1 MPNSKEHK
9 SYFIKSTDELTEI
22 YVKGLRHY
30 VKNRLGETE
39 MHMED
44 FAVET
49 ANFAECFYATIQ
61 ALPNDNRW
69 NFHIQ

>member
-1 MPNSKEHK
+1 MANTKEHK

-44 FAVET
+44 FSVEA

-61 ALPNDNRW
+61 ALPNDNR
-69 NFHIQ
+69 

>member
-1 MPNSKEHK
+1 MAKAEVK
-9 SYFIKSTDELTEI
+9 KGYFFKSTDELTEI
-22 YVKGLRHY
+22 YIKGLRHY

-44 FAVET
+44 FAVEA

-61 ALPNDNRW
+61 ALPSDNR
-69 NFHIQ
+69 

>member
-1 MPNSKEHK
+1 MNVMNTMDKKTPTK

-22 YVKGLRHY
+22 FVKGLRTY

-44 FAVET
+44 FAVEA
-49 ANFAECFYATIQ
+49 ANFAECFYATMT
-61 ALPNDNRW
+61 ALPKD
-69 NFHIQ
+69 

>member
-1 MPNSKEHK
+1 MNTMDKKTPAK

-22 YVKGLRHY
+22 FVKGLRAY

-44 FAVET
+44 FATEA
-49 ANFAECFYATIQ
+49 ANFAECFYATMT
-61 ALPNDNRW
+61 ALPKD
-69 NFHIQ
+69 

>member
-1 MPNSKEHK
+1 MANTKEHK

-30 VKNRLGETE
+30 AKNRLGETE

-44 FAVET
+44 FAVEA

-61 ALPNDNRW
+61 ALPSDTR
-69 NFHIQ
+69 

>member
-1 MPNSKEHK
+1 MLMSKESK

-22 YVKGLRHY
+22 YIKGLKAY

-44 FAVET
+44 FAVEA
-49 ANFAECFYATIQ
+49 ANFAECFYATIT
-61 ALPNDNRW
+61 ALPKDNV
-69 NFHIQ
+69 

>member
-1 MPNSKEHK
+1 MDKKAPAK

-22 YVKGLRHY
+22 YIKGLNTY

-44 FAVET
+44 FAVEA
-49 ANFAECFYATIQ
+49 ANFAECFYSTIT
-61 ALPNDNRW
+61 ALPKD
-69 NFHIQ
+69 

>member
-1 MPNSKEHK
+1 MNVMNTMDKKTPAK

-22 YVKGLRHY
+22 FVKGLRAY

-44 FAVET
+44 FAVEA
-49 ANFAECFYATIQ
+49 ANFAECFYATMT
-61 ALPNDNRW
+61 ALPKD
-69 NFHIQ
+69 